1 MCMHNHTH
9 ESAHKYANTNT
20 LTHALSTHVLE
31 KQRLGAE
38 GERGLVW
45 TRLIWGCPYPQRLH
59 LSIQY
64 DSGALHFSP
73 GYASPSVYLI
83 SIYSLCTRMDF
94 TGTFSY
100 TQWCSNSI
108 HLITLTCSRLFPPD
122 LLSSLSSPPSWFHI
136 CLSVCPCAFVC
147 VCLCVLKWVQLAL
160 LIQTQVGYLQELRQP
175 TSDCFLFPQQAL
187 IAYRS
192 WRRGGTSISLEMNIL
207 PGQCHIFHIWIYE

>member
-31 KQRLGAE
+31 KQRLGSE

-94 TGTFSY
+94 PGTFSY

-108 HLITLTCSRLFPPD
+108 HLITLTCSRLFPPISF
-122 LLSSLSSPPSWFHI
+122 LLSVLLLPDFTSA
-136 CLSVCPCAFVC
+136 CLSVHVHLSVC
-147 VCLCVLKWVQLAL
+147 VCVCWNGFNWHYWSKH
-160 LIQTQVGYLQELRQP
+160 R
-175 TSDCFLFPQQAL
+175 
-187 IAYRS
+187 
-192 WRRGGTSISLEMNIL
+192 
-207 PGQCHIFHIWIYE
+207 